1 MDILKSVGDP
11 ERIQGA
17 KGSRIQVKGWHTMA
31 RFYQILISV
40 CFCLAIITPAYEID
54 AQTKSAKDQTV
65 FTIGLIPERN
75 IFKQIER
82 YEPLAGYLSKKIG
95 QNITLKILTR
105 YGNIIDNFV
114 SLNLDAAFF
123 GSFTYA
129 LAHSKLG
136 VEPIARPVNP
146 DGSSTYYGLIF
157 VRKDSGIKNIKDM
170 QGKRFAF
177 VDKATT
183 AGYLLPLAYFKT
195 HGVEDYKTFF
205 KETYF
210 AGTHQYAIYDV
221 LNKKAEI
228 GAAKNSMFYRLA
240 AKDRRLLDELVFLAR
255 SPDVPENGLAVRK
268 DIDNAIKLKLK
279 QALINMH
286 ADPGGI
292 DILKKFGAKKFI
304 ETSDDDYSG
313 VYKFVRE
320 IGLDLS
326 TYDYMNK

>member
-1 MDILKSVGDP
+1 MS
-11 ERIQGA
+11 
-17 KGSRIQVKGWHTMA
+17 

-40 CFCLAIITPAYEID
+40 CFCLTIITPALEIE
-54 AQTKSAKDQTV
+54 AQTQSTKDQPG

-95 QNITLKILTR
+95 QNITLKVLTR

-123 GSFTYA
+123 GSFTYT
-129 LAHSKLG
+129 LAHSKIG
-136 VEPIARPVNP
+136 VEPIARPVNM

-157 VRKDSGIKNIKDM
+157 VRKDSGIKRIKDM

-210 AGTHQYAIYDV
+210 AGTHQHAIYDV

-228 GAAKNSMFYRLA
+228 GAAKNTMFYRLA
-240 AKDRRLLDELVFLAR
+240 ARDRRLLDELIFLAR

-279 QALINMH
+279 QALVDMQ
-286 ADPGGI
+286 ADPEGI
-292 DILKKFGAKKFI
+292 NVLKKFGAKKFI

-313 VYKFVRE
+313 VYQYVRK
-320 IGLDLS
+320 IGLNLS
-326 TYDYMNK
+326 TYDYMNQ

>member
-1 MDILKSVGDP
+1 MS
-11 ERIQGA
+11 
-17 KGSRIQVKGWHTMA
+17 

-40 CFCLAIITPAYEID
+40 CFCLAIITPALEIE
-54 AQTKSAKDQTV
+54 AQTQSTKDQKV

-95 QNITLKILTR
+95 QNITLKVLTR

-123 GSFTYA
+123 GSFTYT
-129 LAHSKLG
+129 LAHSKIG
-136 VEPIARPVNP
+136 VEPIARPVNM

-157 VRKDSGIKNIKDM
+157 VRKDSGIKRIKDM

-210 AGTHQYAIYDV
+210 AGTHQHAIYDV

-228 GAAKNSMFYRLA
+228 GAAKNTMFYRLA

-279 QALINMH
+279 QALVDMQ
-286 ADPGGI
+286 ADPEGI
-292 DILKKFGAKKFI
+292 NVLKKFGAKKFI

-313 VYKFVRE
+313 VYQYVRK